1 MLQKDTMNMLFE
13 RSARLPPWMRRLTVA
28 GFAVAALCV
37 VAAPASAERDGRGYR
52 EYRDEYRRDRGY
64 EDRREWRHEGRR
76 DWDDRYRYRGPPPP
90 VYYQPRPVY
99 VPPPVYY
106 GPPRGPSFNLF
117 LP

>member
-1 MLQKDTMNMLFE
+1 MNMQIKPP
-13 RSARLPPWMRRLTVA
+13 ARFAPWIRCLMA
-28 GFAVAALCV
+28 SGFAVTALCAA
-37 VAAPASAERDGRGYR
+37 AAPASAQRDGREYR
-52 EYRDEYRRDRGY
+52 EHRDEYRRDRGY
-64 EDRREWRHEGRR
+64 EGRRDLRYEGRR
-76 DWDDRYRYRGPPPP
+76 DWDNRYRYRGPPPP